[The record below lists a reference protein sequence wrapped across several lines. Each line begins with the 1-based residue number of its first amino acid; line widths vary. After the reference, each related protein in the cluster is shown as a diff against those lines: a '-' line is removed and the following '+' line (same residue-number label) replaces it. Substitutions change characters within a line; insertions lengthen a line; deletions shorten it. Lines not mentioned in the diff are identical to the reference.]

1 MSTNDEKRVP
11 GIAAQVERL
20 AELGVPT
27 QFGLSEKSL
36 RDFANQLD
44 RYPTKALIVASGKPS
59 NYSALT
65 QLIQY
70 RGKRGFVVVDFTD
83 AADYEVFE
91 GSDQH
96 AVQMTENDWYLLVD
110 PQRGDEFESAS
121 PSEALAEV
129 TASNRVAL
137 SIVEG
142 LMLAIQAP
150 GMLERNHCYMTIASR
165 KKKANGGFDARTPAL
180 WISNGTGRDAEE
192 NEDAPKLGWCWW
204 NNRHTWLGI
213 AHADRRQF

>member
-1 MSTNDEKRVP
+1 MSMNDEKQIP
-11 GIAAQVERL
+11 SIAAQVERL
-20 AELGVPT
+20 AELGIPA
-27 QFGLSEKSL
+27 QFGCTEKSL

-44 RYPTKALIVASGKPS
+44 RYSTEALIVPSGEPS
-59 NYSALT
+59 NYSVLT

-70 RGKRGFVVVDFTD
+70 RGKHGFVVVDFTD

-91 GSDQH
+91 GLDQR
-96 AVQMTENDWYLLVD
+96 AVRMPENDWYLLVD

-121 PSEALAEV
+121 PSEALAEITV
-129 TASNRVAL
+129 SNRVAL
-137 SIVEG
+137 SMVEG
-142 LMLAIQAP
+142 LMLAIQAL

-180 WISNGTGRDAEE
+180 WISNGTGRDTEE
-192 NEDAPKLGWCWW
+192 HKDAPKLGWCWW
-204 NNRHTWLGI
+204 KNRHTWLGI